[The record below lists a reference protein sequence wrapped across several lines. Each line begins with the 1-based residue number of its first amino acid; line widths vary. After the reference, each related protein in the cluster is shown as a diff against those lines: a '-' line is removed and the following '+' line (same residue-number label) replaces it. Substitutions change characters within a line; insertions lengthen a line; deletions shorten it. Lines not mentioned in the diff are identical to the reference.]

1 MSYLPSWFNNNVIA
15 PYRTVA
21 EGFSTYSNR
30 ISWYHMPR
38 HSKPK
43 KKGRPPS
50 VVKKRQSKARK
61 IRVIK
66 KKPIETERV
75 KTGVSGFDELFRK
88 GIPRGTNILVAGGP
102 GTGKTIFCLQTLYN
116 AMRKGNNCLYITL
129 EELPVRLRHHMREFG
144 WDVEGAEKSGFRI
157 IRRDPFKIA
166 RTVEALLESAKG
178 RLPMELTEVTEIVPK
193 GSKPYMIVLDSISAL
208 ESAFT
213 GRPESYRIYIEQL
226 FRLFEKIGATTFLIT
241 ETEEAPKTFSR
252 TGVEEFLA
260 DGVFVLYYFKV
271 GDLRVRAIEVLKM
284 RGVKHLNKIVP
295 FQITS
300 RGMEVFPGERLYEI
314 REVE

>member
-1 MSYLPSWFNNNVIA
+1 MLG
-15 PYRTVA
+15 R
-21 EGFSTYSNR
+21 
-30 ISWYHMPR
+30 
-38 HSKPK
+38 SKS
-43 KKGRPPS
+43 KKGKRPPK
-50 VVKKRQSKARK
+50 VAKRKPSKAQK
-61 IRVIK
+61 VKAIE
-66 KKPIETERV
+66 KKPAREWI
-75 KTGVSGFDELFRK
+75 KTGITGFDGLFIK
-88 GIPRGTNILVAGGP
+88 GIPRGANILVAGGP

-116 AMRKGNNCLYITL
+116 AVRKGHNCIYITL
-129 EELPVRLRHHMREFG
+129 EELPERLLNHMREFG
-144 WDVEGAEKSGFRI
+144 WDVEAAEKGGFTL

-166 RTVEALLESAKG
+166 RTVEALLESVKG

-260 DGVFVLYYFKV
+260 DGVFVVYYFKV
-271 GDLRVRAIEVLKM
+271 GDRRVRGIEVLKM
-284 RGVKHLNKIVP
+284 RGVKHMGKIVP

-314 REVE
+314 GEVE